1 MCICFSFQDTDWSNL
16 ASPIVSCF
24 PKLTG
29 AWLMTKVQHKG
40 DKEFGQQG
48 ISISDLNR
56 EFGTNLR
63 EEVLDNNVPAEM
75 NENGTKGVDRLF
87 TAVSNAC
94 NILVRYL
101 IR

>member
-1 MCICFSFQDTDWSNL
+1 
-16 ASPIVSCF
+16 
-24 PKLTG
+24 
-29 AWLMTKVQHKG
+29 MTKVQHKG